1 MTTATV
7 ERYTVLPTMF
17 DSLCLNTINDLY
29 SLNTLL
35 SCRTSHYT
43 ILGFELAN
51 QMQYVFGLG
60 L

>member
-1 MTTATV
+1 MPTATV
-7 ERYTVLPTMF
+7 ERYTVLPTMLF
-17 DSLCLNTINDLY
+17 DSLCLNTINDLN

-51 QMQYVFGLG
+51 QMQYVFG
-60 L
+60 